1 MKLTGVS
8 LFAGVG
14 GFDLAME
21 RAGVQV
27 VASVEI
33 DKHARGI
40 LEKHFPTSKLF
51 NDVTEVTGE
60 QLRESG
66 FTPSRG
72 ILTGGF
78 PCQDLSIA
86 GKRAGLD
93 GARSGLYWQITRL
106 IDETEPEW
114 VVLENVPGLL
124 TSSGGADMGAVI
136 GALADR
142 GYGVGWRV
150 LDAQNFGVPQRRRR
164 VFIVARRAGDI
175 TSVAKVLFER
185 QGLRGNHPSSR
196 AQGQETTR
204 DAGQGIK
211 VASGDGL
218 EPDYGDT
225 VFDQS
230 FRMDGVRTYEGVSQS
245 LNARMGTGGNN
256 VPLKVEAIAFDGYN
270 QTLSSVSQTI
280 RADRSDGDHV
290 GMVLEAET
298 YVKVIRSGARDAD
311 GNLPPEVWREEET
324 NPTLNQF
331 DQGDSRTV
339 VAIVEPI
346 VNRLVGFGDYRT
358 DGTFSTTQSRDYK
371 GATGL
376 IVEPIAVQ
384 GSVVGRSDTAGPGGK
399 GHGEEG
405 DPMSTLNT
413 IDRHAVANAI
423 VRRLTPMECERLQ
436 GFPDGWTADQ
446 ADSHRYKQMGNAVAV
461 PVVEW
466 IINGIVEVMNEQA

>member
-256 VPLKVEAIAFDGYN
+256 VPLKVEA
-270 QTLSSVSQTI
+270 
-280 RADRSDGDHV
+280 
-290 GMVLEAET
+290 ET

-371 GATGL
+371 GATDL

-405 DPMSTLNT
+405 DPMFTLNT

>member
-185 QGLRGNHPSSR
+185 QSVRGDTSSSR
-196 AQGQETTR
+196 AQGDEPAR
-204 DAGQGIK
+204 DARQGAT
-211 VASGDGL
+211 VTGGDGL

-256 VPLKVEAIAFDGYN
+256 VPLKVEPMAFDEMNFSLGEMH
-270 QTLSSVSQTI
+270 QTL
-280 RADRSDGDHV
+280 RAGTPQSTGV
-290 GMVLEAET
+290 
-298 YVKVIRSGARDAD
+298 
-311 GNLPPEVWREEET
+311 
-324 NPTLNQF
+324 
-331 DQGDSRTV
+331 
-339 VAIVEPI
+339 VEPI
-346 VNRLVGFGDYRT
+346 VNRMVGFGDYAN
-358 DGTFSTTQSRDYK
+358 DGTFSTTKARDWK
-371 GATGL
+371 DATDL

-405 DPMSTLNT
+405 DPMFTLNT
-413 IDRHAVANAI
+413 IDRHAVAFHMTQDPISGVDSPALGVTSHGMGVMEPAGA
-423 VRRLTPMECERLQ
+423 VRRLTPMERERLQ
-436 GFPDGWTADQ
+436 GFPDEWTADQ